1 MKKMKKLI
9 LTGIVLSGILF
20 ISMNINSS
28 VEKPEKYKKACDGGN
43 ASACNRLGL
52 LYYAGQDVEQ
62 DDIKAVALFKKACD
76 GNDATGCTFLGFMY
90 HTGIGVEYDTLK
102 AVEFYTK
109 ACNGGDTLGCK
120 SLGIMYTQDE
130 SLKQC
135 NTNTEILP
143 EKTSK

>member
-1 MKKMKKLI
+1 MKKVL
-9 LTGIVLSGILF
+9 LAGVVLSGILF

-43 ASACNRLGL
+43 AAACNRLGL

-62 DDIKAVALFKKACD
+62 DNLKAVALFKKACN
-76 GNDATGCTFLGFMY
+76 GGDATGCTFLGFMY
-90 HTGIGVEYDTLK
+90 NNGIGVEYDTLK

-120 SLGIMYTQDE
+120 SLGIMYTKDKN
-130 SLKQC
+130 LKQSNFC
-135 NTNTEILP
+135 P
-143 EKTSK
+143 EVPSDKASK